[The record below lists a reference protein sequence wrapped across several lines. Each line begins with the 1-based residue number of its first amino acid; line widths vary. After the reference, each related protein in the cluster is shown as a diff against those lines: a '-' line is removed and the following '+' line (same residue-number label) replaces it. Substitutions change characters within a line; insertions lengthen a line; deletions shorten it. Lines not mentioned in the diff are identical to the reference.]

1 MPNIKKKSCE
11 RFLSIDELRALFAR
25 AAPRE
30 HVVLRIL
37 AVCGLRPAEVLVLRI
52 EDFEGTQLRID
63 EALKERQRGAERIGA
78 TKTAESE
85 NYVPIPPDLA
95 REIASWVVG
104 HPDRNNPRAFLFPNS
119 AGTAFSVGNYLK
131 RHLKPLAESVGIRD
145 LTHQA
150 FRRTSSTHIQS
161 HATVKDMQRH
171 LRHTDP
177 KTTLRHYAKVI
188 PESLWSAVSALDAQ
202 IMGRGDAS

>member
-1 MPNIKKKSCE
+1 VE
-11 RFLSIDELRALFAR
+11 ELRALLSEAP
-25 AAPRE
+25 PRE

-37 AVCGLRPAEVLVLRI
+37 AVCGLRPAEVLVLRM

-63 EALKERQRGAERIGA
+63 EALKERQKGEARIGN
-78 TKTAESE
+78 TKTEESDS
-85 NYVPIPPDLA
+85 YVPVPPDLA
-95 REIASWVVG
+95 HEIESWMAG
-104 HPDRNNPRAFLFPNS
+104 HLDRDDPRAFLFPNS
-119 AGTAFSVGNYLK
+119 RGTAFSVGNYLK
-131 RHLKPLAESVGIRD
+131 RHLKPLAEKVGIRD

-177 KTTLRHYAKVI
+177 QTTLKHYAKAI
-188 PESLWSAVSALDAQ
+188 PESLRTAVAALDAQ
-202 IMGRGDAS
+202 ITGRPTTPK